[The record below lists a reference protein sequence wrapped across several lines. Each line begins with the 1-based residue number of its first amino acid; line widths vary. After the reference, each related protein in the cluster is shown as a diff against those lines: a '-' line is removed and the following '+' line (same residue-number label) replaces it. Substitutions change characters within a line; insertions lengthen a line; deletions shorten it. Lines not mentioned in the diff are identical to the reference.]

1 MRLIIRLLKILKM
14 LYCRQNRNLDRNL
27 DRNLVR
33 NVDRNLDRNVDPL
46 GFSLF
51 SSIIT
56 SKMSLFQKYA

>member
-27 DRNLVR
+27 DR